1 MSSDEAWCFV
11 ISGFSVFVCTFQGSR
26 NITSQVKKPKL
37 GEIKWWKHFALPPI
51 AAISGDKHASTRRQ
65 LLSDNGQRVISPVGG
80 FASDLQS
87 SIGMVFT
94 QNSQHLIPL
103 KAGSVSET
111 SFTPYLVFLINVSRN
126 TFRLDFTLLTAAE
139 KKYLRANNKD
149 DKIFLKSFRFLNLS
163 SEIKSN
169 IPSSFCE

>member
-1 MSSDEAWCFV
+1 MTAHARGLIKLMTWPFDAFSLTFYYLIFYCFRQSLV
-11 ISGFSVFVCTFQGSR
+11 FCHFWFPVFVCTFQGSR
-26 NITSQVKKPKL
+26 NITSQVKKLKL
-37 GEIKWWKHFALPPI
+37 GEIKWWKHFALPPN

-94 QNSQHLIPL
+94 KNSQHLIPL

-111 SFTPYLVFLINVSRN
+111 SFTPYF
-126 TFRLDFTLLTAAE
+126 FF
-139 KKYLRANNKD
+139 
-149 DKIFLKSFRFLNLS
+149 F
-163 SEIKSN
+163 
-169 IPSSFCE
+169 